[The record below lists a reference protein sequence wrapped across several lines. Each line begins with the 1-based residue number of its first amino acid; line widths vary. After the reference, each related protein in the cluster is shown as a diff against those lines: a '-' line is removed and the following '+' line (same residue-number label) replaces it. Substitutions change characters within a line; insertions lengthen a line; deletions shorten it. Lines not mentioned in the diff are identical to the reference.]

1 MDEQKKISRRKALKY
16 IGVGVLGAAGAY
28 AAVRFTPLN
37 DKLRESLAKG
47 DVRPITTRKDKVFG
61 DQISL
66 LAFGCMRFPTR
77 RNEEG
82 TMVIDRDQ
90 TRQLLGYAYANGI
103 NYFDTAYNYH
113 NGESEVVTGEILKD
127 FPRESF
133 CLATKMPTWLVTD
146 LERGKELFREQLQKC
161 QVDYFDFYL
170 LHALSSIEDYNR
182 AYRDTGVLEYL
193 KEEKAAGRIRRLG
206 FSFHANEETMDY
218 LLEQYPWDFVMIQMN
233 YLDWEVQNARYMY
246 EQIEKR
252 GIQCLVMEPLRGG
265 SLTRLNSEALG
276 ILKEADPKSTPAQWA
291 FRYAA
296 SHANVLTVLSGMNRM
311 DHLQENINTFRK
323 FKPLRKSEYEV
334 IARALEAYRKISQIP
349 CTACAY
355 CMPCPYGVDIPL
367 VFSTYNEMVARDM
380 VPDIN
385 GPRDEDFIRKGQE
398 FLSYLGKTIPVEHQ
412 SHNCTDCG
420 VCKPHC
426 PQEIDIPTEMRRIN
440 EILGALTMGY

>member
-1 MDEQKKISRRKALKY
+1 
-16 IGVGVLGAAGAY
+16 
-28 AAVRFTPLN
+28 
-37 DKLRESLAKG
+37 
-47 DVRPITTRKDKVFG
+47 
-61 DQISL
+61 
-66 LAFGCMRFPTR
+66 
-77 RNEEG
+77 
-82 TMVIDRDQ
+82 
-90 TRQLLGYAYANGI
+90 
-103 NYFDTAYNYH
+103 
-113 NGESEVVTGEILKD
+113 
-127 FPRESF
+127 
-133 CLATKMPTWLVTD
+133 
-146 LERGKELFREQLQKC
+146 
-161 QVDYFDFYL
+161 
-170 LHALSSIEDYNR
+170 
-182 AYRDTGVLEYL
+182 
-193 KEEKAAGRIRRLG
+193 
-206 FSFHANEETMDY
+206 
-218 LLEQYPWDFVMIQMN
+218 MIQMN

-398 FLSYLGKTIPVEHQ
+398 FLSYLEKTIPVEHQ

-426 PQEIDIPTEMRRIN
+426 PQEIDIPAEMRRIN